1 MYSIGELRPV
11 SESVDNKSS
20 VNLQPIHSACYS
32 GSKVEVTK
40 PQRKLA
46 LANRVLI
53 MSKNPKNQYC
63 YCPLFN
69 SWCHD
74 VAGSRT
80 PENESELIAFGKGW
94 NMKRDMGW
102 FVPEKC
108 YIFTYI
114 FRKSFLQHFFICH
127 GILET
132 TEYFNKYGF
141 KPAINIWRIILHLF
155 AIFCSDCLHRHYPV
169 LLKVAKQ
176 AR

>member
-1 MYSIGELRPV
+1 MYSIGELRLL

-40 PQRKLA
+40 PKRKLA
-46 LANRVLI
+46 LVNPNKSVLPI
-53 MSKNPKNQYC
+53 VRFLM
-63 YCPLFN
+63 
-69 SWCHD
+69 SWC
-74 VAGSRT
+74 SRV
-80 PENESELIAFGKGW
+80 EDSREWVRVDCIRKGVEHEE
-94 NMKRDMGW
+94 RHG
-102 FVPEKC
+102 VICSRKC

-114 FRKSFLQHFFICH
+114 FRKKLRHFLIFH
-127 GILET
+127 GFLET
-132 TEYFNKYGF
+132 TGYFNKYGF

-155 AIFCSDCLHRHYPV
+155 AIFCSDCLHRHYLV